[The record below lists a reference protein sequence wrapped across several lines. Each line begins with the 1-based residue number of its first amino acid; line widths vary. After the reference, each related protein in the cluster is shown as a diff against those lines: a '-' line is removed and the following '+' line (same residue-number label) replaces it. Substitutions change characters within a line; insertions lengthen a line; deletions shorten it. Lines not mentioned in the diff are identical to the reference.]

1 MASCHSTRREPA
13 LHERIIQQ
21 TILRQRSYGVLSLLA
36 PWISTWPENRLP
48 SRHSLYRWSA
58 WAALLEAGIR
68 IGRCQIQKRL
78 LFRVSTLLRYVLG
91 RLSFWRRYA
100 ARGYWG
106 HGRSRWGCCC
116 YSLESIVVRQRV
128 EPISAAAA
136 LCVPSLPP
144 PAERARAWQP
154 FWTTT
159 AAPRRFHGTSMR

>member
-21 TILRQRSYGVLSLLA
+21 TILRQRGYGVLSLLA
-36 PWISTWPENRLP
+36 PWISTWPKNRLP

-58 WAALLEAGIR
+58 WAALLEAGTR

-78 LFRVSTLLRYVLG
+78 LFLVSTLLRYVLG

-116 YSLESIVVRQRV
+116 YSLESSCATAWSRSVLLHRCASPPCPRRRKELTHGSPFGRRQR
-128 EPISAAAA
+128 
-136 LCVPSLPP
+136 LPT
-144 PAERARAWQP
+144 R
-154 FWTTT
+154 
-159 AAPRRFHGTSMR
+159 